1 MQIAAGLRIFKAEA
15 IEEILVF
22 NTRINLTNIIGFK
35 GIKFSMYIEGSLRK
49 YDSPYIDIKIT
60 HSLLNSYY
68 Q

>member
-35 GIKFSMYIEGSLRK
+35 GIKLSMYIDGITK
-49 YDSPYIDIKIT
+49 KIRQPLYR
-60 HSLLNSYY
+60 H
-68 Q
+68 